1 LVFGGD
7 RERRHHHHEDEEVV
21 DGQALF
27 DDVAG
32 EVLAAVVPSGDEPEH
47 DAEYA
52 RHGDVED
59 RRDDRLAEADL
70 AGVAGPR
77 DEQVE
82 HEQDADCR
90 DGRCPSGEAYVEHR
104 LTLTP
109 NCRPHRPGCAVAP
122 QPGNICPTWSLTARS
137 PRCWAVAVHPSR
149 AERCRNTRIDRRK
162 VEDHDRVHH
171 LPPCYARCQG
181 PGRNRSGF
189 SQTSAR
195 VRGALG
201 LSAHRSAF
209 RPMAMRASFGSVDRA
224 RRGRGADGET
234 PGCRAEGR
242 IVNRM
247 GGSSKT
253 ASPSAPALIG
263 PAAVTRKAGALP
275 REVPPRPVCPTPQS
289 RADRSRAWGGFP
301 RRAGDRS
308 HTGCWKRL

>member
-137 PRCWAVAVHPSR
+137 PRCWAVAVHLSR
-149 AERCRNTRIDRRK
+149 AERCRNTRIRRK
-162 VEDHDRVHH
+162 WRTTIASTTFHPAMHAARALAETDRDSAKR
-171 LPPCYARCQG
+171 PPESAAPLGCRLTGQPFVRWRCA
-181 PGRNRSGF
+181 PA
-189 SQTSAR
+189 SAAWTEHG
-195 VRGALG
+195 GAEG
-201 LSAHRSAF
+201 Q
-209 RPMAMRASFGSVDRA
+209 MA
-224 RRGRGADGET
+224 RRRDAAPRDG
-234 PGCRAEGR
+234 
-242 IVNRM
+242 
-247 GGSSKT
+247 
-253 ASPSAPALIG
+253 
-263 PAAVTRKAGALP
+263 
-275 REVPPRPVCPTPQS
+275 
-289 RADRSRAWGGFP
+289 
-301 RRAGDRS
+301 
-308 HTGCWKRL
+308 